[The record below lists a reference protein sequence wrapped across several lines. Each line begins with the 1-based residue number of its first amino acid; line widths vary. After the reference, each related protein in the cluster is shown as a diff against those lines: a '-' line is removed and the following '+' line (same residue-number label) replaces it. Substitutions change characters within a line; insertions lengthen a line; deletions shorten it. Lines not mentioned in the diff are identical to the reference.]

1 MTARL
6 GPRVAT
12 CRVGTRHIVPG
23 RPCIPGAHLLEGQEG
38 DGRQGLGSGICLF
51 CFNTEFVYLAALSL
65 SGGTQDLFF
74 LVLMYS
80 WSHRVFTA
88 VSSLSLAAVN
98 GGCSPLQRTHVPLL
112 CFTSRS
118 TQVQQ
123 VCVG

>member
-1 MTARL
+1 MQGRHQTHCAWQTVRPG
-6 GPRVAT
+6 GP
-12 CRVGTRHIVPG
+12 
-23 RPCIPGAHLLEGQEG
+23 LLAGQEG

-51 CFNTEFVYLAALSL
+51 CFNTEFIYLAALGL

-74 LVLMYS
+74 LVFMYS
-80 WSHRVFTA
+80 WSHRVFVA
-88 VSSLSLAAVN
+88 VGSLSLAAAN
-98 GGCSPLQRTHVPLL
+98 GGCSALRRTRFPPL